1 MQLVRLVLALWLIV
15 AGFAG
20 TVDLC
25 GPQSGELA
33 YSGVSGLNAVNSDNG
48 CDDES
53 CTDCFDGCLD
63 CACCALRQPVVAPGV
78 ALTLAEPLLVPA
90 AVDARGAELSGS
102 HRDVFLPPR
111 A

>member
-25 GPQSGELA
+25 GPELGDLA
-33 YSGVSGLNAVNSDNG
+33 ASGVSSLEAAPSDDG
-48 CDDES
+48 CEDES
-53 CTDCFDGCLD
+53 CTDCFDGCID
-63 CACCALRQPVVAPGV
+63 CACCALRQPVVAPGF
-78 ALTLAEPLLVPA
+78 ALTLAEPLLA
-90 AVDARGAELSGS
+90 RTAVEPRGTELSGS
-102 HRDVFLPPR
+102 NRDVFLPPR